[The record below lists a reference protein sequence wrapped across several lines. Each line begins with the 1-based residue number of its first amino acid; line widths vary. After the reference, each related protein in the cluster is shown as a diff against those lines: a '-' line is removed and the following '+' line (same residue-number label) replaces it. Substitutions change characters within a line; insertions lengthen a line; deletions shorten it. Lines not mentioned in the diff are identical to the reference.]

1 MSTPQQHGILFI
13 LSGPS
18 GSGKSTITHE
28 LLASVPGLAFSVS
41 HTTRKPRPDER
52 DGVDYHF
59 VDRAAFLALRDRQ
72 PSGFLEWAEVHG
84 ELYGTS
90 VHEVKTR
97 LRQGQD
103 ILLDI
108 DVQGARQILDANP
121 EAVSIFLCPP
131 SMDVLRA
138 RLQQRASETS
148 ENFVI
153 RLRNAH
159 KELRHA
165 PDYRYIIVNDE
176 LAEAIAAFRC
186 VITAERLKARRRPD
200 GKPLPAGLW

>member
-1 MSTPQQHGILFI
+1 MSIHQQHGTLFI

-18 GSGKSTITHE
+18 GSGKSTITRD
-28 LLASVPGLAFSVS
+28 LLTKVPGLVFSVS
-41 HTTRKPRPDER
+41 HTTRKPRPGEQ

-59 VDRAAFLALRDRQ
+59 VDREAFVALRDRQ

-84 ELYGTS
+84 EFYGTS
-90 VHEVKTR
+90 VHEVKNR

-131 SMDVLRA
+131 SVDVLRA

-165 PDYRYIIVNDE
+165 PNYRYIIVNDVLE
-176 LAEAIAAFRC
+176 EAIDAFRC
-186 VITAERLKARRRPD
+186 IITAERLKARRRPD
-200 GKPLPAGLW
+200 GQALPGGLW